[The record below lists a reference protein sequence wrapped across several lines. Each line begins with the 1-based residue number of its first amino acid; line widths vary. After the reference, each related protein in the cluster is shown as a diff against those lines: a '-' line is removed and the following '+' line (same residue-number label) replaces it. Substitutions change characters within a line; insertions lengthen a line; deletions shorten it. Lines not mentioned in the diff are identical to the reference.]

1 MSARLAL
8 QRCWQHAAREA
19 VARCP
24 ECGRSFCRE
33 CVVEHE
39 GRILCAGCLARSSAP
54 EQKSARRWSLV
65 PVRRGLA
72 ALAGLLV
79 LWFTF
84 YAVGRGLLAIPSEW
98 HEGAVWRRNFFQAIE
113 EAEVEP

>member
-1 MSARLAL
+1 
-8 QRCWQHAAREA
+8 
-19 VARCP
+19 
-24 ECGRSFCRE
+24 
-33 CVVEHE
+33 
-39 GRILCAGCLARSSAP
+39 
-54 EQKSARRWSLV
+54 V